1 MIVEMDSNIMKYKEY
16 CFYSIHRIT
25 VPINEILTKE
35 DNISVLPGDT
45 RELLFCETLLKL
57 IGNSIFQSE
66 LIFFTMVT

>member
-35 DNISVLPGDT
+35 DNKRSSWRYSRAP
-45 RELLFCETLLKL
+45 LL
-57 IGNSIFQSE
+57 
-66 LIFFTMVT
+66 